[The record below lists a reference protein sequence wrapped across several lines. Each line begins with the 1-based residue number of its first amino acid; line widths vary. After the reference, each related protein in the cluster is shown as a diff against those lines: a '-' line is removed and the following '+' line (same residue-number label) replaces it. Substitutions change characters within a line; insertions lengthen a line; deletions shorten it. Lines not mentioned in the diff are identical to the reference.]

1 MDVVRA
7 HGPPAAALVEE
18 NRLLGDIVEDLRRG
32 AASVA
37 VGAGSPQL
45 RATEEALLDM
55 HHECQSVRHALRK
68 QADALQRALQQ
79 LAAERRAH
87 AAERA
92 GWRQLRVGEHVLR
105 GELAALERRE
115 GDGALHLQSEVT
127 RLREAA
133 GEAVTGMREAQEECR
148 WLHEQLRACLDDP
161 SAAVGALRRQLTSLS
176 VPPPPAAAAAPATA
190 PLPRATDVAAHRRAG
205 EGALYAMRCSAGYV
219 QAVNR
224 VHELQ
229 RHFARLCEH
238 QGTLRPQ
245 LADALERLAA
255 QRLDNHALRA
265 RVARAE
271 AGVVAGE
278 PTAAAVVT
286 AAAAGAQGDEPRRA
300 AALAAELAAERARTA
315 AVERELAAAQ
325 REAAAAT
332 RALQIEAD
340 WVRALDEMRLRDME
354 AMQRLELELGK

>member
-176 VPPPPAAAAAPATA
+176 VP
-190 PLPRATDVAAHRRAG
+190 LPRATDVAAHRRAG

-255 QRLDNHALRA
+255 QRLDNDALRA

-271 AGVVAGE
+271 AAAVAGE

-354 AMQRLELELGK
+354 AMQRLELELGN

>member
-1 MDVVRA
+1 MDGVRA
-7 HGPPAAALVEE
+7 PAAALVEE

-68 QADALQRALQQ
+68 QADALQRALLQR
-79 LAAERRAH
+79 AAERRAH

-92 GWRQLRVGEHVLR
+92 GWRQRVGEHGLR

-176 VPPPPAAAAAPATA
+176 VAPPPAAAAAPAT
-190 PLPRATDVAAHRRAG
+190 PPRPRAPGLGAHPRAG

-271 AGVVAGE
+271 AAAVAGE

-286 AAAAGAQGDEPRRA
+286 AAAAGRETRRHSRRSC
-300 AALAAELAAERARTA
+300 RAPGRRQWSA
-315 AVERELAAAQ
+315 NLRRHGASGRRRDARCRL
-325 REAAAAT
+325 RH
-332 RALQIEAD
+332 

-354 AMQRLELELGK
+354 AMQRLSRAGK

>member
-1 MDVVRA
+1 MLTPRSGLA
-7 HGPPAAALVEE
+7 
-18 NRLLGDIVEDLRRG
+18 GDSSG
-32 AASVA
+32 WASTCFV
-37 VGAGSPQL
+37 
-45 RATEEALLDM
+45 
-55 HHECQSVRHALRK
+55 
-68 QADALQRALQQ
+68 
-79 LAAERRAH
+79 
-87 AAERA
+87 
-92 GWRQLRVGEHVLR
+92 
-105 GELAALERRE
+105 ELAALERRE

-148 WLHEQLRACLDDP
+148 WLHEQLRVSRRPVRRRRRPAP
-161 SAAVGALRRQLTSLS
+161 AAHLPER
-176 VPPPPAAAAAPATA
+176 AAAASGGGGTGDRAAAACHGRGSAPSCGRG
-190 PLPRATDVAAHRRAG
+190 RALRD
-205 EGALYAMRCSAGYV
+205 ALQRGYV

-245 LADALERLAA
+245 LAGRLERLAA

-271 AGVVAGE
+271 AAAVAGE

-300 AALAAELAAERARTA
+300 PRHSRRSSRPSAPGCGSGARTCGGTARGGRRDARA
-315 AVERELAAAQ
+315 A
-325 REAAAAT
+325 
-332 RALQIEAD
+332 D
-340 WVRALDEMRLRDME
+340 
-354 AMQRLELELGK
+354 

>member
-1 MDVVRA
+1 M
-7 HGPPAAALVEE
+7 
-18 NRLLGDIVEDLRRG
+18 
-32 AASVA
+32 A

-55 HHECQSVRHALRK
+55 HHECQSVRHALRT

-176 VPPPPAAAAAPATA
+176 PPPPPAAAAAPATA
-190 PLPRATDVAAHRRAG
+190 TLPRATDVAAHRRAG
-205 EGALYAMRCSAGYV
+205 EGVLYAMRCSAGYV

-255 QRLDNHALRA
+255 QRLDNDALRA
-265 RVARAE
+265 RVACRGGGGRGRANGGGGRHRGSSGS
-271 AGVVAGE
+271 AG
-278 PTAAAVVT
+278 
-286 AAAAGAQGDEPRRA
+286 RRA
-300 AALAAELAAERARTA
+300 AASRGTRGGARGRARQDGGSGARTCGGTA
-315 AVERELAAAQ
+315 RGG
-325 REAAAAT
+325 R
-332 RALQIEAD
+332 RDALQIEAD

-354 AMQRLELELGK
+354 AMQRLELELGN

>member
-255 QRLDNHALRA
+255 QRLDNDALR
-265 RVARAE
+265 
-271 AGVVAGE
+271 
-278 PTAAAVVT
+278 
-286 AAAAGAQGDEPRRA
+286 
-300 AALAAELAAERARTA
+300 ERFNANPNTL
-315 AVERELAAAQ
+315 V
-325 REAAAAT
+325 
-332 RALQIEAD
+332 
-340 WVRALDEMRLRDME
+340 
-354 AMQRLELELGK
+354 